1 MLRGRSRLITQGD
14 FLRLTLYFGYQYI
27 GYQYIGYRHIMAI
40 STESASVYT
49 DLNGL
54 DQLKYQLKGDSVDD
68 LRVVARQFEAIFVQQ
83 MLKTM
88 RDASLSEGLF
98 DSNNSDFYVD
108 MLDKQMSLNLSAG
121 KGIGLADI
129 IVNQLSS
136 QLGIKP
142 EDNGQV
148 NQAPSSMQAPLSQPL
163 LGSKDDNAQSIPDK
177 AVNAAPISLQPGGF
191 LSDAATK
198 NITDPETFIKSL
210 WPLAVNAAK
219 EIGVS
224 PQVLIAQ
231 AALETGWGQHIA
243 RDEHGNSS
251 HNVFNIK
258 AGASWQGATIT
269 RATTEFKNGAA
280 LKEYAAFRVYDSF
293 NGAFED
299 YVSLVKHN
307 PRYQQ
312 ALENAAS
319 EKDYAVALHNA
330 GYATDPDYSAKILR
344 IANGETMANVSGAFN
359 SQNVVF

>member
-1 MLRGRSRLITQGD
+1 
-14 FLRLTLYFGYQYI
+14 
-27 GYQYIGYRHIMAI
+27 MAI
-40 STESASVYT
+40 STQSASVYT

-68 LRVVARQFEAIFVQQ
+68 LRVVARQFEAIFIQQ

-88 RDASLSEGLF
+88 RDASLSDGLF

-108 MLDKQMSLNLSAG
+108 MLDKQMSLNLSDG

-129 IVNQLSS
+129 IVQQLSS

-142 EDNGQV
+142 EDNRQAT
-148 NQAPSSMQAPLSQPL
+148 QAPSGTQAALAQPL
-163 LGSKDDNAQSIPDK
+163 LGGKDDNAQSFPDK
-177 AVNAAPISLQPGGF
+177 VVNAEPISLQPDGF
-191 LSDAATK
+191 LSNAATK

-210 WPLAVNAAK
+210 WPLAVNAAR
-219 EIGVS
+219 EIGVK

-258 AGASWQGATIT
+258 AGSGWQGKTLT

-280 LKEYAAFRVYDSF
+280 VKEYAAFRAYDSF

-299 YVSLVKHN
+299 YVSLIKHN
-307 PRYQQ
+307 PRYQN
-312 ALENAAS
+312 ALANTADA
-319 EKDYAVALHNA
+319 KDYATALHSA

-344 IANGETMANVSGAFN
+344 IANGETMANVSASLNLQN
-359 SQNVVF
+359 SVF